1 MGKERFCN
9 QNLFFYF
16 VEKTIFDGMK
26 KKLKE
31 LLLLKDASVK
41 KVQFDKI
48 WFFDLKDMQD
58 YLEED
63 LSEVETVHLPFM
75 VDGEPVNTKCAT
87 IEDIERVRREKAGE
101 KNI

>member
-1 MGKERFCN
+1 MGKERFCF
-9 QNLFFYF
+9 QSLFFYF
-16 VEKTIFDGMK
+16 AEKPTFEHMK

-41 KVQFDKI
+41 KTQFDKI
-48 WFFDLKDMQD
+48 WFFDVKDMQD

-63 LSEVETVHLPFM
+63 LREVETVHLPFM
-75 VDGEPVNTKCAT
+75 VDGESIMTKCAT
-87 IEDIERVRREKAGE
+87 LEDIERVRKEKSGE

>member
-1 MGKERFCN
+1 
-9 QNLFFYF
+9 
-16 VEKTIFDGMK
+16 MK

-31 LLLLKDASVK
+31 EILLKDASVK

-48 WFFDLKDMQD
+48 WFYDLKDMED
-58 YLEED
+58 YLEES

-75 VDGEPVNTKCAT
+75 IDGEKINTKCAT
-87 IEDIERVRREKAGE
+87 LEDIERVRKEKAGE